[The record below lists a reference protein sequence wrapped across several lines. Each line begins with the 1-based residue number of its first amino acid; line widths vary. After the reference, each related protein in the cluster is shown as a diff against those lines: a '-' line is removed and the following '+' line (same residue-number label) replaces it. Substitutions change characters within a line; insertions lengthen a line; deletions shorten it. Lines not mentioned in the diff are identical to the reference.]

1 MGRTLRNRA
10 GCKGV
15 VGVFVGVLLALAV
28 HPAGAVEKVSLQALF
43 KDKAI
48 VVIDGKRRVL
58 KSGEPSPE
66 GVRLKATDTQQETAT
81 LEVDGK
87 ERTIRLGTV
96 VSSFARAPDK
106 GKVTLYPN
114 GKHFYADGT
123 INSVPVRFVVDTGA
137 TTIAMNSREARR
149 IGIDYKRFGVPGV
162 SSTAGGFVRTY
173 SLKLERV
180 ELGEIVLFNV
190 DAGVVEGGFP
200 QDILLGMSFLGQ
212 LDMQQYVDR
221 MELMQR

>member
-1 MGRTLRNRA
+1 MRNQSGRA
-10 GCKGV
+10 GVAGMWL
-15 VGVFVGVLLALAV
+15 GATLAMAML
-28 HPAGAVEKVSLQALF
+28 PAGAVEQVSLQALF

-66 GVRLKATDTQQETAT
+66 GIRLKATDTQEETAT
-81 LEVDGK
+81 LEIDGK
-87 ERTIRLGTV
+87 ERTVRLGTV
-96 VSSFARAPDK
+96 ISSFNASSGK
-106 GKVTLYPN
+106 GKVTLYPS

-123 INSVPVRFVVDTGA
+123 INGVPVRFVVDTGA
-137 TTIAMNSREARR
+137 TTVAMNSREADR
-149 IGIDYKRFGVPGV
+149 IGIDYRRQGKAGFA
-162 SSTAGGFVRTY
+162 STAGGIVRSY
-173 SLKLERV
+173 GIKLQRV
-180 ELGEIVLFNV
+180 EVGEITLFNV

-212 LDMQQYVDR
+212 LDMRQLVDR